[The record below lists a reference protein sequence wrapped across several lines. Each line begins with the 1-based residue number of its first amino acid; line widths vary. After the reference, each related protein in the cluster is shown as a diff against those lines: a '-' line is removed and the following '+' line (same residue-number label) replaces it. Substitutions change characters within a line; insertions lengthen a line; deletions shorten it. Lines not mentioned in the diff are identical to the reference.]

1 MVAFD
6 SAAEDCQTLST
17 SRRTIYLSAI
27 ERHVSLDVYA
37 AEPAMTDAAF
47 IAAARVVAAR
57 VYPDMIVR
65 LLHNPPCPISTE
77 DTAARR
83 DIAGP
88 VRIKPRKPQRAAHG
102 PEQLPLIIPTS
113 ALAD

>member
-1 MVAFD
+1 
-6 SAAEDCQTLST
+6 
-17 SRRTIYLSAI
+17 
-27 ERHVSLDVYA
+27 
-37 AEPAMTDAAF
+37 MTDAAF
-47 IAAARVVAAR
+47 IAAARAVAAR

-88 VRIKPRKPQRAAHG
+88 VRIKPRKPRRAAHG

>member
-1 MVAFD
+1 MVTFD
-6 SAAEDCQTLST
+6 GAAEDCQTLSI
-17 SRRTIYLSAI
+17 SPRTIYLSAI

-47 IAAARVVAAR
+47 IAAAPAVAAR

-77 DTAARR
+77 DTAACR

-88 VRIKPRKPQRAAHG
+88 VRIKHRKTPARRAR

>member
-6 SAAEDCQTLST
+6 SAAEDCQTLSM
-17 SRRTIYLSAI
+17 SRRRIYLSAI
-27 ERHVSLDVYA
+27 ERHVLLDIYA

-47 IAAARVVAAR
+47 IAAAHAVAAR

-83 DIAGP
+83 DIRRPCQDQTPENPG
-88 VRIKPRKPQRAAHG
+88 VPR
-102 PEQLPLIIPTS
+102 TS
-113 ALAD
+113 PSNCP

>member
-37 AEPAMTDAAF
+37 AEPAMTDAAL
-47 IAAARVVAAR
+47 IAAARAVAAR

-88 VRIKPRKPQRAAHG
+88 VRIKPRKPRRAAHR
-102 PEQLPLIIPTS
+102 PEQLPLIIPMS
-113 ALAD
+113 APAD

>member
-47 IAAARVVAAR
+47 IAAALAVAAC
-57 VYPDMIVR
+57 VYP
-65 LLHNPPCPISTE
+65 T
-77 DTAARR
+77 
-83 DIAGP
+83 
-88 VRIKPRKPQRAAHG
+88 
-102 PEQLPLIIPTS
+102 
-113 ALAD
+113 

>member
-1 MVAFD
+1 MLAFD
-6 SAAEDCQTLST
+6 SAAEDCRTLST

-27 ERHVSLDVYA
+27 QRDVSLDVFA
-37 AEPAMTDAAF
+37 AEPATTDAAL
-47 IAAARVVAAR
+47 IAAARAVAAR

-83 DIAGP
+83 DIVALSGSNP
-88 VRIKPRKPQRAAHG
+88 GKPRRAVHG
-102 PEQLPLIIPTS
+102 PSNCP
-113 ALAD
+113 

>member
-47 IAAARVVAAR
+47 IAAARAVAAC

-65 LLHNPPCPISTE
+65 LLHNPLARSRPRTPQLAEISP
-77 DTAARR
+77 ALS
-83 DIAGP
+83 GSNP
-88 VRIKPRKPQRAAHG
+88 GKPRRAAHG